1 MNYDV
6 YEQAPGTYFL
16 LLLISLGI
24 TVLTYGAFPVLFV
37 RSRKKIISK
46 KKYTALCYGINFLVM
61 ILFFAVNGESSGAPY
76 LLWTWVFSK
85 SGLKTLANNGLIE
98 GNQTDLPEESPNRLA
113 EHKHASQHV
122 SSVQPTRSTKK
133 IRFCRKC
140 GEALKDDCRFCYK
153 CGTEIYLDN
162 RVH

>member
-6 YEQAPGTYFL
+6 YEQDPGTYFL

-24 TVLTYGAFPVLFV
+24 TVLTYGAFPVLFA

-46 KKYTALCYGINFLVM
+46 KKYTMLCYGINFLVM
-61 ILFFAVNGESSGAPY
+61 ILFIAVNGESSGAPY
-76 LLWTWVFSK
+76 ILWTWVFSK
-85 SGLKTLANNGLIE
+85 SGLKTLTNNGLIE
-98 GNQTDLPEESPNRLA
+98 GNKAISPEDCPNRLA
-113 EHKHASQHV
+113 ARKHV
-122 SSVQPTRSTKK
+122 SQQVGSAQPTQTTKK
-133 IRFCRKC
+133 ICFCRKC

-153 CGTEIYLDN
+153 CGTEIYFDN

>member
-24 TVLTYGAFPVLFV
+24 TVLTYGAFPMLFA
-37 RSRKKIISK
+37 RRRKKVISK

-61 ILFFAVNGESSGAPY
+61 ILFIAVNGESSGAPY

-98 GNQTDLPEESPNRLA
+98 ESQNKFPENTPNGLDERNYS
-113 EHKHASQHV
+113 SQQI
-122 SSVQPTRSTKK
+122 SSVQPDQTTKK

-140 GEALKDDCRFCYK
+140 GETLKDDCRFCYK